1 MNASVLGITVLS
13 LVIWLGLLG
22 FRGQFWRANQRL
34 DIQATELELWPKVC
48 AVIPA
53 RNEAELLPITLR
65 SLFTQ
70 DYPGSFSV
78 LLVDDHSTDG
88 TAEVAQKVAQESKQP
103 QQLQVISAQ
112 PLPAGWTGKLWALE
126 QGIRHAQEQTGERKK
141 AWGNESAD
149 TDTRRRGDA
158 ENENPTSYFVH
169 PEQTQPPDY
178 FLLTD
183 ADIEHDSTNLRELI
197 TKAETQQLDLVSLMV
212 LLRCQS
218 FWEQLLIPA
227 FVFFF
232 QKLYPFPLVNDS
244 TNSTAAA
251 AGGCILIR
259 RQALNRIG
267 GLQVVRQAL
276 IDDCALATA
285 VKSSIQ
291 SQLSPPGERKKGWG
305 NEQTD
310 AETRRHGDAENG
322 NSTQNFA
329 HPSPPTAIWLG
340 LTESTRSLR
349 PYPSLASIW
358 DMVARTAFYQL
369 NYSPLL
375 LIGTV
380 LGMTLIYLVPPIAAI
395 FGALIGN
402 WLIAIAGFA
411 SWLLMAGAY
420 LPTLRL
426 YKCSP
431 LLAFCLP
438 AIAFLY
444 NLMTL
449 DSALRHWQGRGG
461 SWKGRVY
468 D

>member
-1 MNASVLGITVLS
+1 MNLIALGTTVLS
-13 LVIWLGLLG
+13 LVIWSGLLG

-34 DIQATELELWPKVC
+34 EVQATELELWPRVC

-53 RNEAELLPITLR
+53 RNEAQLLPITLQ
-65 SLFTQ
+65 SLLNQ

-78 LLVDDHSTDG
+78 ILVDDHSTDG
-88 TAEVAQKVAQESKQP
+88 TAQVARKLAQEAQQP
-103 QQLQVISAQ
+103 QKLQVISAQ
-112 PLPAGWTGKLWALE
+112 PLPPSWTGKLWALE
-126 QGIRHAQEQTGERKK
+126 QGIRYAQQQT
-141 AWGNESAD
+141 
-149 TDTRRRGDA
+149 
-158 ENENPTSYFVH
+158 P
-169 PEQTQPPDY
+169 PPDY

-183 ADIEHDSTNLRELI
+183 ADIEHQSRNLHQLI
-197 TKAETQQLDLVSLMV
+197 TKGETQQLDLVSLMV
-212 LLRCQS
+212 LLRCHS

-232 QKLYPFPLVNDS
+232 QKLYPFPWVNTP

-276 IDDCALATA
+276 IDDCALAQA
-285 VKSSIQ
+285 VKSSTK
-291 SQLSPPGERKKGWG
+291 SELSPPSG
-305 NEQTD
+305 
-310 AETRRHGDAENG
+310 
-322 NSTQNFA
+322 
-329 HPSPPTAIWLG
+329 IWLG
-340 LTESTRSLR
+340 LTDSTRSLR

-369 NYSPLL
+369 NYSPWWLM
-375 LIGTV
+375 GTL
-380 LGMTLIYLVPPIAAI
+380 LGMTLIYLVPPFAAI
-395 FGALIGN
+395 FGAVTGN
-402 WLIAIAGFA
+402 WLIATVGFS

-420 LPTLRL
+420 LPTLGL

-461 SWKGRVY
+461 GWKGRVY
-468 D
+468 SG